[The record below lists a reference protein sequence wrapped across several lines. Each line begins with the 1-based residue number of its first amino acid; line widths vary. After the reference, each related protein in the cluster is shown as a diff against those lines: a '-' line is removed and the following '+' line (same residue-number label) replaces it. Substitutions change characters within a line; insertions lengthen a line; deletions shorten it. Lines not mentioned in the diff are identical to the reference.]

1 MKRQNLKR
9 KLKHLLRLEPV
20 ECGKRL
26 PSAYV
31 SMPNE
36 LLFPEVIRYIE
47 MGKTVTIPLKGNS
60 MRPFLCHQRDNA
72 LLCRC
77 DKPRVGNPVLAEVTP
92 NKYVL
97 HRIVAINGDHVT
109 LRGDGNLGVEY
120 CRLSDVKALAY
131 GFLRKGR
138 TTPDLISHRKWRVY
152 SWLWMRLLPVRR
164 PLLHLH
170 HLFFRSLKV
179 LD

>member
-1 MKRQNLKR
+1 MKRQTLKR
-9 KLKHLLRLEPV
+9 KLKHFLRLEPV
-20 ECGKRL
+20 ECGKR
-26 PSAYV
+26 PQTAYV
-31 SMPNE
+31 SIPNE
-36 LLFPEVIRYIE
+36 YLFPEVIRYID
-47 MGKTVTIPLKGNS
+47 MGKTVTLPLKGNS
-60 MRPFLCHQRDNA
+60 MRPFLCHQRDKA

-77 DKPRVGNPVLAEVTP
+77 AEPSVGNPVLAEVTP

-97 HRIVAINGDHVT
+97 HRIVAINGDEVT
-109 LRGDGNLGVEY
+109 LRGDGNMNVEH

-138 TTPDLISHRKWRVY
+138 TTPDLIVSRKWRVY
-152 SWLWMRLLPVRR
+152 SWLWMRLLPLRR

-170 HLFFRSLKV
+170 HFFFRSLKV

>member
-36 LLFPEVIRYIE
+36 LLFPEVIRYLE

-77 DKPRVGNPVLAEVTP
+77 DKPCVGNPVLAEVTP

-120 CRLSDVKALAY
+120 CRLADVKALAY